1 MPQRKSKTILITT
14 KKGNCMKVLALALIA
29 ITIAGCD
36 NQLFGTQEP
45 TRGEILQAVVRAS
58 LKDPDSAKF
67 GNVMFVNDSKAC
79 VGVNAK
85 NSLGGYTGEQQ
96 AMLIESEGRWQV
108 IEISDISQR
117 QCFENLFKVK

>member
-1 MPQRKSKTILITT
+1 
-14 KKGNCMKVLALALIA
+14 MKVLVLALIA
-29 ITIAGCD
+29 IGIAGCD

-117 QCFENLFKVK
+117 QCFEKLFKVK

>member
-1 MPQRKSKTILITT
+1 
-14 KKGNCMKVLALALIA
+14 MKVLALALIA